1 MQLDKRFKVLP
12 YCCFGTDKMVI
23 TNHIGKKGY
32 FANQICYFQDINLC
46 KYGTL
51 GTVMGDQQESFYM
64 NETDETFSFFMP
76 ECFVKPKEKK
86 YRPYTFMEFTDKFTV
101 GRPIKY
107 RRKGKVGWECYL
119 ILNGYRHEQHNDQT
133 ITFIY
138 IGSYPYTLN
147 QLFKDYEW
155 QEHYTEDFK
164 PFGVEVEE

>member
-1 MQLDKRFKVLP
+1 MQLDKRFKAFP
-12 YCCFGTDKMVI
+12 FCCFTAENCSEYI
-23 TNHIGKKGY
+23 NQKGY
-32 FANQICYFQDINLC
+32 FANNISSFRDINSC
-46 KYGTL
+46 TYGTL
-51 GTVMGDQQESFYM
+51 EKNFCDRANSFQIKENKTEY
-64 NETDETFSFFMP
+64 SFFIP
-76 ECFVKPKEKK
+76 EYFVKPKEKQ